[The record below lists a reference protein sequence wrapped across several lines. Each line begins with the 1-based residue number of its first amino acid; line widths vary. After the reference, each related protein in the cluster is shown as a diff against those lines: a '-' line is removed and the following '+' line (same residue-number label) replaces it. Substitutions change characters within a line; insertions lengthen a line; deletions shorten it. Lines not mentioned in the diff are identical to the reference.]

1 MKGDGRWI
9 KISEPEAVALREAGF
24 FDVAERFYIPRARRG
39 HNGGKVFTRAKR
51 KRILERDGYACVF
64 CKGTASLTID
74 HIVALIDGGSHDDS
88 NLRTLC
94 QPCHRRHD
102 TEVARVRRTL
112 SDAELPTWRDLA
124 GTWDDF
130 PHDAVDYIRK
140 LRDAP

>member
-9 KISEPEAVALREAGF
+9 KISEAEAVELRKAGF

-39 HNGGKVFTRAKR
+39 QNGGKVFTKAKR

-74 HIVALIDGGSHDDS
+74 HITPLIDGGSHHND

-94 QPCHRRHD
+94 QTCHRRHD
-102 TEVARVRRTL
+102 T
-112 SDAELPTWRDLA
+112 AEAKRKAWLNGYYKGA
-124 GTWDDF
+124 S
-130 PHDAVDYIRK
+130 HD
-140 LRDAP
+140 